1 MTQQERLLAMMKGG
15 KRVSSMD
22 AFQTLGITRI
32 SATVFELRKDGIKVL
47 DEWKEG
53 LNRFGEKV
61 RYKVF
66 FMEDENNAL

>member
-15 KRVSSMD
+15 KKVSSMD
-22 AFQTLGITRI
+22 AFVTLGITRI
-32 SATVFELRKDGIKVL
+32 SATVFELRRDGVKVL

-53 LNRFGEKV
+53 TNRFGEKC

-66 FMEDENNAL
+66 YLDETA